1 MIKALIFFVL
11 GAASIIFLIRAFV
24 NTEANRVSRIA
35 KIIIISL
42 IIFGVVF
49 FLLRGNLGFLAP
61 VLGIFRKLL
70 AGF

>member
-24 NTEANRVSRIA
+24 NTDANRVSRIV
-35 KIIIISL
+35 KTTIISL

-61 VLGIFRKLL
+61 VLGIFRRFL

>member
-24 NTEANRVSRIA
+24 RSDASRVSRIV

-42 IIFGVVF
+42 VVFGVVF
-49 FLLRGNLGFLAP
+49 LLTRGSLGFLAP
-61 VLGIFRKLL
+61 LLGIFRRLL
-70 AGF
+70 TGF

>member
-24 NTEANRVSRIA
+24 NTDANRVSRIV
-35 KIIIISL
+35 KTTIISL

-61 VLGIFRKLL
+61 VLGIFRRLL

>member
-24 NTEANRVSRIA
+24 NTDANRVSRIV
-35 KIIIISL
+35 KVIIISL
-42 IIFGVVF
+42 IVFGIV
-49 FLLRGNLGFLAP
+49 FLLARGNLGFLAP
-61 VLGIFRKLL
+61 VFGIFRILL

>member
-24 NTEANRVSRIA
+24 NTDASRVSRIV
-35 KIIIISL
+35 KTIIISL
-42 IIFGVVF
+42 IVFGVVF
-49 FLLRGNLGFLAP
+49 SLLRGNLGFLAP
-61 VLGIFRKLL
+61 VLGIFRRLL

>member
-11 GAASIIFLIRAFV
+11 GAAAIIFLIRAFV
-24 NTEANRVSRIA
+24 YTDASRISRIV
-35 KIIIISL
+35 KTVIISL

-61 VLGIFRKLL
+61 VLGIFRRLL

>member
-24 NTEANRVSRIA
+24 NSDASRVSRIV

-42 IIFGVVF
+42 VVFGVVF
-49 FLLRGNLGFLAP
+49 LLTRGNLGFLAP
-61 VLGIFRKLL
+61 LLGVFRRLL
-70 AGF
+70 TGF

>member
-11 GAASIIFLIRAFV
+11 GVASIIFLIRAFV
-24 NTEANRVSRIA
+24 NTDASRVSRIV
-35 KIIIISL
+35 KTTIISL
-42 IIFGVVF
+42 IVFGVVF

-61 VLGIFRKLL
+61 VLGIFRRLL

>member
-24 NTEANRVSRIA
+24 NTDANRVSRIV
-35 KIIIISL
+35 KTTIISL

-61 VLGIFRKLL
+61 ILGIFRKLL

>member
-24 NTEANRVSRIA
+24 NTDANRISRIV
-35 KIIIISL
+35 KTTIISL
-42 IIFGVVF
+42 IVFGVVF
-49 FLLRGNLGFLAP
+49 FILRGNLGFLAP
-61 VLGIFRKLL
+61 VLGIFRRLL

>member
-24 NTEANRVSRIA
+24 NTDANRVSRIV
-35 KIIIISL
+35 KTTIISL
-42 IIFGVVF
+42 IVFGVVF

-61 VLGIFRKLL
+61 VLGIFRRLL

>member
-24 NTEANRVSRIA
+24 DTDASRVSRIV
-35 KIIIISL
+35 KTTIISL
-42 IIFGVVF
+42 IVFGVVF

-61 VLGIFRKLL
+61 VLGIFRRLL

>member
-24 NTEANRVSRIA
+24 NTDANRVSRIV
-35 KIIIISL
+35 KVIIISL
-42 IIFGVVF
+42 IVFGIVF
-49 FLLRGNLGFLAP
+49 FLARGNLGFLAP
-61 VLGIFRKLL
+61 VFGIFRRLL

>member
-11 GAASIIFLIRAFV
+11 GAAAIIFLIRAFV
-24 NTEANRVSRIA
+24 NTDANRVSRIV
-35 KIIIISL
+35 KKIIISL
-42 IIFGVVF
+42 IVFGVVF

-61 VLGIFRKLL
+61 ILGIFRKLL

>member
-24 NTEANRVSRIA
+24 NTDANRVSRIV
-35 KIIIISL
+35 KTTIISL
-42 IIFGVVF
+42 IVFGVVF

-61 VLGIFRKLL
+61 LLGIFRRLL